1 MGENKEV
8 AFLKRN
14 EINKANQTM
23 FLAVAGAALITG
35 ASVVGMIYL
44 FRIFT
49 FNAKVIGEQDK
60 SIKTIEQNIKN
71 IEDLKSKLSTLET
84 DSHLNER
91 QLKSNLE
98 DGGLRVIAD
107 ALPDRENA
115 AALAASLEKKI
126 FSEGVTLD
134 AFSIDSADSAAASN
148 DNNSSSL
155 TSSSNSTSTS
165 TTSTQT
171 SSPTGVEDRN
181 KIPNDVK
188 DIQFSATI
196 SAGFQTEGAN
206 ASSVSKSQDDAL
218 NNLIKTVRKMERSI
232 RAINITSFKFE
243 RSTNKFSLNFSAKAY
258 YYPKYVMMLE
268 NKKVVADENAKP
280 TKSNS
285 STNGTQNSSK
295 SGGSK

>member
-14 EINKANQTM
+14 EINKANQMM

-71 IEDLKSKLSTLET
+71 IEDLKSKLSALET

-148 DNNSSSL
+148 DSNSSSS
-155 TSSSNSTSTS
+155 TSSSSSSTS

-171 SSPTGVEDRN
+171 SSPTGIEDRN

-196 SAGFQTEGAN
+196 SAGFQTEGAS

-218 NNLIKTVRKMERSI
+218 NNLIKTVRKMEKSI

>member
-14 EINKANQTM
+14 EINKANQMM

-71 IEDLKSKLSTLET
+71 IEDLKSKLSALET

-148 DNNSSSL
+148 NNNSSSS
-155 TSSSNSTSTS
+155 TSSSTSTS

-171 SSPTGVEDRN
+171 SSPAGIEDRN

-196 SAGFQTEGAN
+196 SAGFQTEGTS

-218 NNLIKTVRKMERSI
+218 NNLIKTVRKMEKSI

-280 TKSNS
+280 SKSNS

>member
-14 EINKANQTM
+14 EINKANQMM

-148 DNNSSSL
+148 NNNSSSS
-155 TSSSNSTSTS
+155 TSSSTSTS

-171 SSPTGVEDRN
+171 SSPAGIEDRN

-196 SAGFQTEGAN
+196 SAGFQTEGTS

-218 NNLIKTVRKMERSI
+218 NNLIKTVRKMEKSI

-280 TKSNS
+280 SKSNS

>member
-14 EINKANQTM
+14 EINKANQMM

-71 IEDLKSKLSTLET
+71 IEDLKSKLSALET

-134 AFSIDSADSAAASN
+134 AFSIDSADSAATSN
-148 DNNSSSL
+148 DSNSSS
-155 TSSSNSTSTS
+155 SSSSSSSSTS

-171 SSPTGVEDRN
+171 SSPTGIEDRN

-196 SAGFQTEGAN
+196 SAGFQTEGAS

-218 NNLIKTVRKMERSI
+218 NNLIKTVRKMEKSI

-280 TKSNS
+280 AKSNS
-285 STNGTQNSSK
+285 STNGAQNSSK

>member
-14 EINKANQTM
+14 EINKANQMM

-134 AFSIDSADSAAASN
+134 AFSIDSADSAATSN
-148 DNNSSSL
+148 DSNSSS
-155 TSSSNSTSTS
+155 SSSSSSSSTS

-171 SSPTGVEDRN
+171 SSPTGIEDRN

-196 SAGFQTEGAN
+196 SAGFQTEGAS

-218 NNLIKTVRKMERSI
+218 NNLIKTVRKMEKSI

-280 TKSNS
+280 AKSNS
-285 STNGTQNSSK
+285 STNGAQNSSK

>member
-14 EINKANQTM
+14 EINKANQMM

-134 AFSIDSADSAAASN
+134 AFSIDSADSAATSN
-148 DNNSSSL
+148 DSNSSS
-155 TSSSNSTSTS
+155 SSSSSSSSTS

-171 SSPTGVEDRN
+171 SSPTGIEDRN

-196 SAGFQTEGAN
+196 SAGFQTEGTS

-218 NNLIKTVRKMERSI
+218 NNLIKTVRKMEKSI

-280 TKSNS
+280 AKSNS
-285 STNGTQNSSK
+285 STNGAQNSSK

>member
-14 EINKANQTM
+14 EINKANQMM

-71 IEDLKSKLSTLET
+71 IEDLKSKLSALET

-134 AFSIDSADSAAASN
+134 AFSIDSADSAATSN
-148 DNNSSSL
+148 DSNSSS
-155 TSSSNSTSTS
+155 SSSSSSSSTS

-171 SSPTGVEDRN
+171 SSPTGIEDRN

-196 SAGFQTEGAN
+196 SAGFQTEGTS

-218 NNLIKTVRKMERSI
+218 NNLIKTVRKMEKSI

-285 STNGTQNSSK
+285 STNGAQNSSK

>member
-14 EINKANQTM
+14 EINKANQMM

-148 DNNSSSL
+148 NNNSSSS
-155 TSSSNSTSTS
+155 TSSSTSTS

-171 SSPTGVEDRN
+171 SSPAGIEDRN

-196 SAGFQTEGAN
+196 SAGFQTEGTS

-218 NNLIKTVRKMERSI
+218 NNLIKTVRKMEKSI

-268 NKKVVADENAKP
+268 NKKVMADENAKP
-280 TKSNS
+280 SKSNS

>member
-14 EINKANQTM
+14 EINKANQMM

-71 IEDLKSKLSTLET
+71 IEDLKSKLSALET

-148 DNNSSSL
+148 NNNSSSS
-155 TSSSNSTSTS
+155 TSSSTS

-171 SSPTGVEDRN
+171 SSPAGIEDRN

-196 SAGFQTEGAN
+196 SAGFQTEGTS

-218 NNLIKTVRKMERSI
+218 NNLIKTVRKMEKSI

-280 TKSNS
+280 SKSNS